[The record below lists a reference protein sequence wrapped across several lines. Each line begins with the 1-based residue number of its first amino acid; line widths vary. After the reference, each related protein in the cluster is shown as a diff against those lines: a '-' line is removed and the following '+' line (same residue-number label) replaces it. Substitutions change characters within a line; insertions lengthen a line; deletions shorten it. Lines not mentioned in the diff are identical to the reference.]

1 MKGDKDLL
9 RPFSVERGVPAG
21 LAVALM
27 GTLLSACAP
36 QIHALSPA
44 GVPVPAMAKTVTI
57 MQGAHPLPTGAWPE
71 QDWWR
76 GLQVAQL
83 DALLRH
89 ALTHSPQIM
98 AAQSALDWAAAM
110 SRLRGAALGPQINGA
125 ASIAPMQ
132 FSGNGPFGALGLG
145 NKRYDSGDLGLGF
158 GQALDFWGK
167 RRDLWKAALGEEGAA
182 NARLADTRRLL
193 AGAIVRRYLDWC
205 LSSRQYAQTEN
216 LLDLAEKRMQLAEI
230 RQRLGLSSRIPLTR
244 QRQQVATLQALAEH
258 WAGLADDARA
268 ELAELAAT
276 NPDALP
282 VQPEYPQ
289 EQVLPALPPHLRL
302 DLLARRPDVQAARD
316 AALARMARTRAVR
329 AEFYPDV
336 SFSALLDMNSA
347 SLATL
352 LNPASFAYALGPA
365 IHLPIF
371 TSRAL
376 HARLHTAEARQ
387 SEAVAIYEQ
396 TVLRATR
403 QVLTALSAWTSE
415 TAQWAAQRR
424 AERWVGQRVALVE
437 RRRALGVDDETAV
450 LAQQEG
456 AVRERMQVDL
466 LHYGSLRAWAELE
479 TALGGGY
486 GHS

>member
-1 MKGDKDLL
+1 MNGDKDRL
-9 RPFSVERGVPAG
+9 RPFLGRGMLAG

-27 GTLLSACAP
+27 GILLSACAP
-36 QIHALSPA
+36 AIHAPSPV
-44 GVPVPAMAKTVTI
+44 GVRPPAMAKTVTT
-57 MQGAHPLPTGAWPE
+57 MQGAHPLHPGPWPE
-71 QDWWR
+71 QDWWQ

-83 DALLRH
+83 DGLLHH

-98 AAQSALDWAAAM
+98 AAQSELDWAAAM
-110 SRLRGAALGPQINGA
+110 GRLHGAALGTQINGA
-125 ASIAPMQ
+125 ATIAPMQ

-145 NKRYDSGDLGLGF
+145 NKRYDSGDIGLGF
-158 GQALDFWGK
+158 SQALDFWGK
-167 RRDLWKAALGEEGAA
+167 RRYLWKDALGEERAA

-205 LSSRQYAQTEN
+205 LSSRQYAQTES
-216 LLDLAEKRMQLAEI
+216 LLGLAEKRLQLAET
-230 RQRLGLSSRIPLTR
+230 RQRLGLSSQIPLTR
-244 QRQQVATLQALAEH
+244 QRQRVATLQVLAER
-258 WAGLADDARA
+258 WAGLADGARA
-268 ELAELAAT
+268 DLAELAAT
-276 NPDALP
+276 DPDTLP
-282 VQPEYPQ
+282 MQPEYPQ
-289 EQVLPALPPHLRL
+289 GNVLPALPPHLRL
-302 DLLARRPDVQAARD
+302 DLLAHRPDVRAARD
-316 AALARMARTRAVR
+316 AAAARMAGTCAAR

-336 SFSALLDMNSA
+336 SFSALLDLDSA

-371 TSRAL
+371 TSGAL
-376 HARLHTAEARQ
+376 HARLHAAEARQ

-415 TAQWAAQRR
+415 TGQWAAQRR
-424 AERWVGQRVALVE
+424 AARSVAQRAVLVE

-450 LAQQEG
+450 LSQQEG
-456 AVRERMQVDL
+456 VIQQQMRVDL
-466 LHYGSLRAWAELE
+466 LHYGGLRAWAELE

-486 GHS
+486 GHP